1 MFDSGSHESINFRH
15 LILYEH
21 SVIGLY
27 LRFVLSMV
35 YLLLTFAAAIG
46 DVELGSK
53 AV

>member
-1 MFDSGSHESINFRH
+1 MDPSNFRH
-15 LILYEH
+15 LIFYEH

-27 LRFVLSMV
+27 LWFVLSMV

-46 DVELGSK
+46 EDVELGSK